1 MNFNIKIDQI
11 VLDNDRLIILYK
23 SGTKKEIL
31 ISDLKDIYITVNKI
45 KPIYEFLIIIFSV
58 AGTLFAF
65 FYLQANL
72 ILIISSLLI
81 VVITAKMNNYKQYD
95 MKINLKNGITIIKRV
110 PLKSKNDTINFVND
124 IRKKVYN
131 SKIESTNKL
140 AYNK

>member
-58 AGTLFAF
+58 VGTLFAF

-81 VVITAKMNNYKQYD
+81 VVITAKMNNYKQYG